1 MCNNQKALLC
11 TWSLFMSALA
21 VAWGS
26 GSLELEIQ
34 SDPPIEGKQIFTIR
48 FAPNANVLYDQ
59 IVFDCTLQQALVL
72 FTPDGG
78 QENKIYEVGKFSA
91 RQRNVKMVKNLDYY
105 VSFFVQ
111 LGTQR
116 ACDIAGDPKTSTN
129 APITVPRMLITAY
142 RQDKAVW
149 TLDTKAKG
157 KYRVKEGVGT
167 NAAGTNAALK
177 ATE

>member
-1 MCNNQKALLC
+1 MRPNQKPLICAG
-11 TWSLFMSALA
+11 SLFIAALA

-26 GSLELEIQ
+26 ESLELEIQ
-34 SDPPIEGKQIFTIR
+34 PDPPNAGKQIFTIR
-48 FAPNANVLYDQ
+48 FAPKANLLYDQ

-78 QENKIYEVGKFSA
+78 QENKIYEVGKFAA
-91 RQRNVKMVKNLDYY
+91 RQRNVKMVKNVDYY
-105 VSFFVQ
+105 ISFFVQ

-142 RQDKAVW
+142 RQDQAVW
-149 TLDTKAKG
+149 TLDTNAKG
-157 KYRVKEGVGT
+157 KYRVQEGVGA
-167 NAAGTNAALK
+167 NATSTSAVLK
-177 ATE
+177 AKE